1 MGYNIRYHEMNE
13 YCELTQ
19 EWASAVKEVLGEL
32 KIRFQELADKDML
45 EGATAKAVCS
55 YVDGFHIRVIEGIT
69 VLLEHLMSCLK
80 VYQDDYYTNIDAFE
94 ETRLSEDA
102 FTECIDRLQWQRGQ
116 LEDVQCEVERI
127 LKTVDFAYFQ
137 KPVEESAKYA
147 NEALVQK
154 VRELAE
160 SVAAMEETHRNDM
173 AGDAELVGALNRFI
187 NGSRWQSVNSNIE
200 SHVEGITGGT
210 EGQTLDMLTGR
221 INQKIEE
228 MQAQVDNA
236 EINEGL
242 RNWERKS
249 KEEGIY
255 FDADLYR
262 NSTIYRTTANYIYQI
277 EETSEEWE
285 ETLVEIKDVYER
297 QKERYE
303 TISVQT
309 GIPAEVIAAIHYKE
323 NATDYFVETFG
334 VYLHNGD
341 PLGSISK
348 KVPYP
353 KYYPSDCFN
362 EAAVDILESEYISK
376 KASGLNLT
384 AESED
389 IIAMTAFSIV
399 YNGWYNHGKSSY
411 AYNGTNIYS
420 SGLYTSDYIYDPNAV
435 SETCGT
441 YLIIAYLIG

>member
-19 EWASAVKEVLGEL
+19 AWASAVKEVLEEL
-32 KIRFQELADKDML
+32 KIRLQDLADEDML

-55 YVDGFHIRVIEGIT
+55 YVDGFHIRVIDGIT

-127 LKTVDFAYFQ
+127 LRTVDFAYFQ

-154 VRELAE
+154 VRKLAE
-160 SVAAMEETHRNDM
+160 SVAAMEEIHRNDM

-221 INQKIEE
+221 VRNEVSRIEYE
-228 MQAQVDNA
+228 KVQEHFVGYLAYGCNEITMDSDAGFYRLYDRPTLQSEGEQYFFDDLYEEYGFTAFGSLQGYGSEQGDMNEQGDTTYGGQTLDPYEGTLIYNGVERYAIAIGPKLQNPEWEYESGMDAEDMAYGTCVDISIQFNGNTYYIPAIIVDVKWHTAPDGIYQTNRSCTDMSVDNRGGKGRNIV
-236 EINEGL
+236 EWYVIQDDGNDKTTGL
-242 RNWERKS
+242 SQFNHGS
-249 KEEGIY
+249 SII
-255 FDADLYR
+255 
-262 NSTIYRTTANYIYQI
+262 IYR
-277 EETSEEWE
+277 
-285 ETLVEIKDVYER
+285 D
-297 QKERYE
+297 
-303 TISVQT
+303 
-309 GIPAEVIAAIHYKE
+309 EV
-323 NATDYFVETFG
+323 
-334 VYLHNGD
+334 
-341 PLGSISK
+341 
-348 KVPYP
+348 
-353 KYYPSDCFN
+353 
-362 EAAVDILESEYISK
+362 LE
-376 KASGLNLT
+376 
-384 AESED
+384 
-389 IIAMTAFSIV
+389 
-399 YNGWYNHGKSSY
+399 
-411 AYNGTNIYS
+411 
-420 SGLYTSDYIYDPNAV
+420 
-435 SETCGT
+435 
-441 YLIIAYLIG
+441 